1 MSLLLTGATRPGFG
15 KNYIIGAVPF
25 FKVISQ
31 DNHSVQEFGET
42 PVLCIASAT
51 GCRTSL
57 IEDVSYSRANT
68 LTDQGLDKSPRV
80 FNLST
85 NGTARCK
92 LEHAG
97 IIYSRDYNKILK
109 T

>member
-1 MSLLLTGATRPGFG
+1 M
-15 KNYIIGAVPF
+15 
-25 FKVISQ
+25 
-31 DNHSVQEFGET
+31 QEFGET

-57 IEDVSYSRANT
+57 FEDVSYSRANT
-68 LTDQGLDKSPRV
+68 LTDQGLDNSPRM
-80 FNLST
+80 FNPFT
-85 NGTARCK
+85 KGTARCK

-97 IIYSRDYNKILK
+97 IIYSSDYNKRFK